1 MVTYEQ
7 WPWMTAPNYVDGS
20 SYLIS
25 GTAIG
30 PLVAAAQVT
39 PFFQPNGSSEDVYV
53 TGILTEVANVTLR
66 FASEK
71 YKLHFYMLC
80 SPFYD
85 FCFKI
90 SFRSTNYDENL
101 ES

>member
-7 WPWMTAPNYVDGS
+7 WPWKNYSPFLLGS

-39 PFFQPNGSSEDVYV
+39 PFCQPNGSTEDVYV
-53 TGILTEVANVTLR
+53 TGILTQKANVT
-66 FASEK
+66 
-71 YKLHFYMLC
+71 
-80 SPFYD
+80 
-85 FCFKI
+85 I
-90 SFRSTNYDENL
+90 RSVIDR
-101 ES
+101 